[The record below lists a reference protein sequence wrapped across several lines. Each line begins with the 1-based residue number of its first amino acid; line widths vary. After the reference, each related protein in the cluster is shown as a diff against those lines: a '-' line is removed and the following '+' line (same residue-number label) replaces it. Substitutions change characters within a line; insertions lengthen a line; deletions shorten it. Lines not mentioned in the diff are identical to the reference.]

1 MLTTE
6 IILVSPE
13 VQAQAHRVHAW
24 LQIPH
29 ENDYEDQAEAMDH
42 AYSIASRTK
51 HRMEVRPNRF
61 GRWCIRL
68 GKGPLQ

>member
-51 HRMEVRPNRF
+51 HRMEVHQVEGFWR
-61 GRWCIRL
+61 IKL
-68 GKGPLQ
+68 GEGPLR